1 MSLMR
6 GGVSTQRDDDLGV
19 GRPLKSEDKKRK
31 RIVFTLAPASI
42 ALLPRIAAELGI
54 DAGSRVIDKLIEK
67 EAKRLRLRPK
77 E

>member
-1 MSLMR
+1 MQSMR
-6 GGVSTQRDDDLGV
+6 GGVAATRDDDLCV
-19 GRPLKSEDKKRK
+19 GRPLKPDDKKRK
-31 RIVFTLAPASI
+31 RIVFTLAPTSI
-42 ALLPRIAAELGI
+42 ALLPLIADELGI